1 MSIEKA
7 NIYANTINRQVELIE
22 DLKKRI
28 DDLEHDKKCLMADA
42 ARLRRE
48 LDDEMGLIR

>member
-1 MSIEKA
+1 MSITKA
-7 NIYANTINRQVELIE
+7 NIFKKTVTRLTAEIK
-22 DLKKRI
+22 DLKKQV

-48 LDDEMGLIR
+48 LDDEMGIMR